1 MITVY
6 ESKDSCCGCGACSNA
21 CPKECIIMKADTEGF
36 LYPQIDKSKCVN
48 SGKCRKVCPFLG
60 KKNEPAVQISYAAI
74 SNNDADRQKSSSGGV
89 FALFAKTI
97 IKDSGVVVG
106 TRMSQDFKTAEVIA
120 IEDVNELEELMRSK
134 YVQSNTR
141 KIYQV
146 VKRYLD
152 ANRKVLFT
160 GTPCQVT
167 GLKNYLGKDYN
178 ELFCVEI
185 ICHGVPSPK
194 LWKKY
199 VEHMEVRYNAHMT
212 RVNFRCKD
220 KSWREFGINETYG
233 DKAYFALKEADPYM
247 QMFLKNY
254 SLRESC
260 YSCKIKGHSDADITV
275 GDFWGIE
282 DCLPN
287 MNDGKG
293 TSLIIVKTKKGNILL
308 EQIKGLCNLEKCDYF
323 KAIRKNSAEVH
334 SVPKP
339 QCRDEFFA
347 DMNQMSFHR
356 LTKKYIEPRL
366 VQRIKQVAKK
376 ILRGGLT
383 EKHNNSHY
391 GILLYFKSN

>member
-6 ESKDSCCGCGACSNA
+6 ENKDSCCGCGACSNA
-21 CPKECIIMKADTEGF
+21 CPKGCIIMKADTEGF

-48 SGKCRKVCPFLG
+48 CGKCRKVCPFLG
-60 KKNEPAVQISYAAI
+60 KKNEPAVQGSYAAI

-106 TRMSQDFKTAEVIA
+106 TRMSQDFKTAEVVA
-120 IEDVNELEELMRSK
+120 IEDVNELDELMGSK
-134 YVQSNTR
+134 YVQSNTGE
-141 KIYQV
+141 IYQV
-146 VKRYLD
+146 VKRYLE

-199 VEHMEVRYNAHMT
+199 VEHMEARYNAHMT

-233 DKAYFALKEADPYM
+233 DEVYFAFKEADPYM

-293 TSLIIVKTKKGNILL
+293 TSLIIVKSKKGNILL
-308 EQIKGLCNLEKCDYF
+308 EQIKSLCNLEKCDYF

-339 QCRDEFFA
+339 QCRDVFFA
-347 DMNQMSFHR
+347 DMNQMPFHR
-356 LTKKYIEPRL
+356 LAKKYIEPRL
-366 VQRIKQVAKK
+366 IQRIKQVVKK
-376 ILRGGLT
+376 ILRGA
-383 EKHNNSHY
+383 E
-391 GILLYFKSN
+391 

>member
-6 ESKDSCCGCGACSNA
+6 ENKDSCCGCGACSNA
-21 CPKECIIMKADTEGF
+21 CPKGCIIMKADTEGF

-48 SGKCRKVCPFLG
+48 CGKCRKVCPFLG
-60 KKNEPAVQISYAAI
+60 KKNEPAVQGSYAAI

-106 TRMSQDFKTAEVIA
+106 TRMSQDFKTAEVVA
-120 IEDVNELEELMRSK
+120 IEDVNELDELMGSK
-134 YVQSNTR
+134 YVQSNTG

-146 VKRYLD
+146 VKRYLE

-199 VEHMEVRYNAHMT
+199 VEHMEARYNAHMT

-233 DKAYFALKEADPYM
+233 DEVYFAFKEADPYM

-293 TSLIIVKTKKGNILL
+293 TSLIIVKSKKGNILL

-339 QCRDEFFA
+339 QCRDGFFA
-347 DMNQMSFHR
+347 DMNQMPFHR
-356 LTKKYIEPRL
+356 LAKKYIEPRL
-366 VQRIKQVAKK
+366 IQRIEQVVKK
-376 ILRGGLT
+376 ILRGGLN
-383 EKHNNSHY
+383 EKYNNSHY

>member
-48 SGKCRKVCPFLG
+48 CGKCRKVCPFLG

-120 IEDVNELEELMRSK
+120 IEDVNELEELMGSK

-212 RVNFRCKD
+212 RANFRCKD

-308 EQIKGLCNLEKCDYF
+308 EQIKGLCNLEKCDY
-323 KAIRKNSAEVH
+323 
-334 SVPKP
+334 
-339 QCRDEFFA
+339 
-347 DMNQMSFHR
+347 
-356 LTKKYIEPRL
+356 
-366 VQRIKQVAKK
+366 
-376 ILRGGLT
+376 LRR
-383 EKHNNSHY
+383 
-391 GILLYFKSN
+391 

>member
-6 ESKDSCCGCGACSNA
+6 ENKDSCCGCGACSNA
-21 CPKECIIMKADTEGF
+21 CPKGCIIMKADTEGF

-48 SGKCRKVCPFLG
+48 CGKCRKVCPFLG
-60 KKNEPAVQISYAAI
+60 KKNEPAVQGSYAAI

-106 TRMSQDFKTAEVIA
+106 TRMSQDFKIAEVIA
-120 IEDVNELEELMRSK
+120 IEDVNELEELMGSK
-134 YVQSNTR
+134 YVQSNTG

-146 VKRYLD
+146 VKKYLE

-199 VEHMEVRYNAHMT
+199 VEHMEARYNAHMT

-233 DKAYFALKEADPYM
+233 DEVYFAFKEADPYM

-293 TSLIIVKTKKGNILL
+293 TSLIIVKSKKGNILL

-347 DMNQMSFHR
+347 DMNQMPFQR
-356 LTKKYIEPRL
+356 LAKKYIEPRL
-366 VQRIKQVAKK
+366 IQRIKQVVKK
-376 ILRGGLT
+376 ILRGGA
-383 EKHNNSHY
+383 E
-391 GILLYFKSN
+391 

>member
-6 ESKDSCCGCGACSNA
+6 ENKDSCCGCGACSNA
-21 CPKECIIMKADTEGF
+21 CPKGCIIMKADTEGF

-48 SGKCRKVCPFLG
+48 CGKCRKVCPFLG
-60 KKNEPAVQISYAAI
+60 KKNEPAVQGSYAAI

-120 IEDVNELEELMRSK
+120 IEDVNELDELMGSK
-134 YVQSNTR
+134 YVQSNTG

-146 VKRYLD
+146 VKRYLE

-199 VEHMEVRYNAHMT
+199 VEHMEARYNAHMT

-233 DKAYFALKEADPYM
+233 DEVYFAFKEADPYM

-254 SLRESC
+254 SLRESR

-308 EQIKGLCNLEKCDYF
+308 EQIKGLCNFEKCDYF

-356 LTKKYIEPRL
+356 LAKKYIEPRL

-376 ILRGGLT
+376 ILRGGAR
-383 EKHNNSHY
+383 
-391 GILLYFKSN
+391 

>member
-6 ESKDSCCGCGACSNA
+6 ESNDNCCGCGVCSNA
-21 CPKECIIMKADTEGF
+21 CPKGCIIMKADTEGF
-36 LYPQIDKSKCVN
+36 LYPEIDTSKCIN
-48 SGKCRKVCPFLG
+48 CGKCRKVCPFLG
-60 KKNEPAVQISYAAI
+60 EKKEPVVQATYAAI
-74 SNNDADRQKSSSGGV
+74 SDNDADRQKSSSGGV

-97 IKDSGVVVG
+97 IRDFGVVVG
-106 TRMSQDFKTAEVIA
+106 TRLSHDCRTAEVIA
-120 IEDVNELEELMRSK
+120 VEDVNELEALMGSK
-134 YVQSNTR
+134 YVQSTTGNV
-141 KIYQV
+141 YQV
-146 VKRYLD
+146 VKGYLE

-167 GLKNYLGKDYN
+167 GLKNFLGKDYDN
-178 ELFCVEI
+178 LFCVEI

-194 LWKKY
+194 LWEKY
-199 VEHMEVRYNAHMT
+199 VEHMEARYKAHMM

-220 KSWREFGINETYG
+220 KSWREFGINEEYG
-233 DKAYFALKEADPYM
+233 DKAYFALKEDDPYM

-260 YSCKIKGHSDADITV
+260 YSCKIKGHSVADITV

-293 TSLIIVKTKKGNILL
+293 TSLILVKSEKGNVLL
-308 EQIKGLCNLEKCDYF
+308 EQIRGMCRLEDCDYS

-339 QCRDEFFA
+339 QLRDPFFA

-356 LTKKYIEPRL
+356 LSRKYLESRL
-366 VQRIKQVAKK
+366 IKRLKQFVKK
-376 ILRGGLT
+376 ILRGG
-383 EKHNNSHY
+383 
-391 GILLYFKSN
+391 

>member
-6 ESKDSCCGCGACSNA
+6 QNKDSCCGCGACSNA
-21 CPKECIIMKADTEGF
+21 CPKGCIIMKADTEGF

-48 SGKCRKVCPFLG
+48 CGKCRKVCPFLG
-60 KKNEPAVQISYAAI
+60 EKKEPTVQGSYAAI

-120 IEDVNELEELMRSK
+120 IEDINELEELMGSK
-134 YVQSNTR
+134 YVQSNTG

-146 VKRYLD
+146 VKKYLE

-199 VEHMEVRYNAHMT
+199 VEHMEARYNAHMT

-220 KSWREFGINETYG
+220 KSWREFGINKTYG
-233 DKAYFALKEADPYM
+233 DKVYFAFKETDPYM

-282 DCLPN
+282 DYLPN
-287 MNDGKG
+287 MNDDKG
-293 TSLIIVKTKKGNILL
+293 TSLIIVKSKKGNILL
-308 EQIKGLCNLEKCDYF
+308 EQVKGLCNLEKCDYF

-356 LTKKYIEPRL
+356 LAKKYIEPRL

-383 EKHNNSHY
+383 EKYNNSHY

>member
-48 SGKCRKVCPFLG
+48 CGKCRKVCPFLG

-178 ELFCVEI
+178 
-185 ICHGVPSPK
+185 
-194 LWKKY
+194 
-199 VEHMEVRYNAHMT
+199 
-212 RVNFRCKD
+212 
-220 KSWREFGINETYG
+220 
-233 DKAYFALKEADPYM
+233 
-247 QMFLKNY
+247 
-254 SLRESC
+254 
-260 YSCKIKGHSDADITV
+260 
-275 GDFWGIE
+275 DFF
-282 DCLPN
+282 
-287 MNDGKG
+287 
-293 TSLIIVKTKKGNILL
+293 V
-308 EQIKGLCNLEKCDYF
+308 
-323 KAIRKNSAEVH
+323 
-334 SVPKP
+334 
-339 QCRDEFFA
+339 
-347 DMNQMSFHR
+347 
-356 LTKKYIEPRL
+356 
-366 VQRIKQVAKK
+366 
-376 ILRGGLT
+376 
-383 EKHNNSHY
+383 
-391 GILLYFKSN
+391 

>member
-48 SGKCRKVCPFLG
+48 CGKCRKVCPFLG

-120 IEDVNELEELMRSK
+120 IEDVNELEELMGSK

-194 LWKKY
+194 LWEKY
-199 VEHMEVRYNAHMT
+199 VEHMEARYNAHMT

-233 DKAYFALKEADPYM
+233 DKAYFAFKEADPYM

-356 LTKKYIEPRL
+356 LAKKYIEPRL
-366 VQRIKQVAKK
+366 VQRIKQVAKN

>member
-6 ESKDSCCGCGACSNA
+6 QNKDSCCGCGACSNA

-36 LYPQIDKSKCVN
+36 LYPQIDESKCVN
-48 SGKCRKVCPFLG
+48 CGKCRKVCPFLG
-60 KKNEPAVQISYAAI
+60 KKNEPTVQGSYAAI

-120 IEDVNELEELMRSK
+120 IEDINELEELMGSK
-134 YVQSNTR
+134 YVQSNTG

-146 VKRYLD
+146 VKKYLE

-199 VEHMEVRYNAHMT
+199 VEHMEARYNAHMT

-233 DKAYFALKEADPYM
+233 DKVYFAFKETDPYM

-282 DCLPN
+282 DYLPN
-287 MNDGKG
+287 MNDDKG
-293 TSLIIVKTKKGNILL
+293 TSLIIVKSKKGNILL
-308 EQIKGLCNLEKCDYF
+308 EQVKGLCNLEK
-323 KAIRKNSAEVH
+323 
-334 SVPKP
+334 
-339 QCRDEFFA
+339 
-347 DMNQMSFHR
+347 
-356 LTKKYIEPRL
+356 
-366 VQRIKQVAKK
+366 
-376 ILRGGLT
+376 
-383 EKHNNSHY
+383 
-391 GILLYFKSN
+391 